1 MADLSLPILDLSR
14 LDAGP
19 EAAAAFRDDLRAATH
34 DVGFF
39 YLTGTGISPELE
51 DRLHR
56 AARDFFALPEADK
69 LAIENVKS
77 PHFRGYTRVGGE
89 RTQGRVDWREQI
101 DIGPERAAVADGSAP
116 DYARLIGPNLWP
128 AAQPELRVVVSE
140 WHDHLSG
147 VARKLLRAWAVALGA
162 DESYFDQHFGEPS
175 TLIKIVR
182 YPGKDDPTPQQG
194 VGAHKD
200 SGVLTLLWVEPGKGG
215 LQVQRDGEWV
225 DAPPVPGAFVVN
237 IGELL
242 EYATQGYLIATNH
255 RVVSPKYPDDRIS
268 VPFFF
273 NPALDARLPIIE
285 LPADLAAEAR
295 GVTQDPANPIHAL
308 YGSNAL
314 KSRLRA
320 HPDVAAIHHADLVA
334 ARAEASAG
342 PAPPPRFDSAEEL
355 GLRGRELLVAE
366 DAGILPRRQLRQLR
380 HDVRATR
387 RGSRSGRRSR
397 LRVLRRRGLRGR
409 VDLRLLLSS
418 RILLLVV
425 LALRFLL
432 LVTLNAPADRGR
444 RPRHHSGTSSH
455 TDQAGTTPS
464 S

>member
-1 MADLSLPILDLSR
+1 MADRSLPVLDLSR

-19 EAAAAFRDDLRAATH
+19 EAAAQFRADLRAATH

-39 YLTGTGISPELE
+39 YLTGTGVPPELE
-51 DRLHR
+51 QALHR
-56 AARDFFALPEADK
+56 VSREFFALPEADK

-101 DIGPERAAVADGSAP
+101 DIGPERPAVDDATAP
-116 DYARLIGPNLWP
+116 DHARLIGPNLWP
-128 AAQPELRVVVSE
+128 DAQPELREVVSQ

-147 VARKLLRAWAVALGA
+147 VARKLLRAWALSLGA
-162 DESYFDQHFGEPS
+162 EESYFDEHFGEPS

-215 LQVQRDGEWV
+215 LQVERDGVWV
-225 DAPPVPGAFVVN
+225 DAPSVPGAFVVN

-255 RVVSPKYPDDRIS
+255 RVVSPTYPDDRIS

-285 LPADLAAEAR
+285 LPPELAAEAR
-295 GVTQDPANPIHAL
+295 GVTQDPSNPIHAL
-308 YGSNAL
+308 YGENAL

-320 HPDVAAIHHADLVA
+320 HPDVAAIHHADLLA
-334 ARAEASAG
+334 ARAAAS
-342 PAPPPRFDSAEEL
+342 
-355 GLRGRELLVAE
+355 
-366 DAGILPRRQLRQLR
+366 
-380 HDVRATR
+380 
-387 RGSRSGRRSR
+387 
-397 LRVLRRRGLRGR
+397 
-409 VDLRLLLSS
+409 
-418 RILLLVV
+418 
-425 LALRFLL
+425 
-432 LVTLNAPADRGR
+432 
-444 RPRHHSGTSSH
+444 
-455 TDQAGTTPS
+455 
-464 S
+464 